1 MLELNFEPFPTI
13 ITERLLLRE
22 MLATDISQ
30 FFAIRSNK
38 EVMERINKERFKTL
52 DEAKSLMNKI
62 ANDIK
67 MGNGIMWSLC
77 LKEDG
82 RQIGNLSFHKIYKDH
97 HRAELGYAL
106 LPEFH
111 MRGIMYE
118 AVKAVIHYGFNN
130 MKLHTIEAMINPA
143 NTASKRI
150 LEKNG
155 FKQEGLLKES
165 FLFRTKFFDTAV
177 YSLLNPNT
185 SH

>member
-13 ITERLLLRE
+13 MTERLVLRE
-22 MLATDISQ
+22 MVETDINE

-38 EVMERINKERFKTL
+38 EVMERINKERVKTL
-52 DEAKSLMNKI
+52 EEAKVLMDKI

-67 MGNGIMWSLC
+67 LSNGIIWSVC
-77 LKEDG
+77 LKDG
-82 RQIGNLSFHKIYKDH
+82 KQIGNISFHKIYKEH

-111 MRGIMYE
+111 LRGIMYE
-118 AVKAVIHYGFNN
+118 AVKAVIHYGFNS
-130 MKLHTIEAMINPA
+130 MKLHTIEARINPSNA
-143 NTASKRI
+143 ASKRI

-177 YSLLNPNT
+177 YSLLNPNA